1 MSSRETVLGRI
12 RSALA
17 ADTTPPPP
25 IPRDYI
31 RVGDH
36 PPGSPPVLELMID
49 RLVDYKAH
57 VREIS
62 PDQLADAID
71 TALADQRSVVL
82 APDLDPAIA
91 AAAARSGRTL
101 TTDGTPT
108 VLTPERARPDRRRRH
123 HRHRR
128 HRVIRHHRP
137 GRRPRARPP
146 RHHPGP
152 RLPPRRPARRADRAH
167 RPRSHRPP
175 RPRPPPDH
183 DRRTLRHQRHRTRT
197 RRRRA
202 RPPHPVRAHRALT
215 RPSRGHL
222 RAFPPPRNDR
232 KWPLERHS
240 HRRQ

>member
-31 RVGDH
+31 RVGDR

-101 TTDGTPT
+101 TTDGTPA
-108 VLTPERARPDRRRRH
+108 VLTPPSSTGST
-123 HRHRR
+123 
-128 HRVIRHHRP
+128 P
-137 GRRPRARPP
+137 
-146 RHHPGP
+146 
-152 RLPPRRPARRADRAH
+152 
-167 RPRSHRPP
+167 SS
-175 RPRPPPDH
+175 PPP
-183 DRRTLRHQRHRTRT
+183 
-197 RRRRA
+197 
-202 RPPHPVRAHRALT
+202 PS
-215 RPSRGHL
+215 PSRYPAPSPSTAAPAKAAAPSPWSPTSTSSSCTPS
-222 RAFPPPRNDR
+222 RSCTPSPKPSPASTPSDPSP
-232 KWPLERHS
+232 
-240 HRRQ
+240 